1 MQLQSCECELCLCS
15 EPSSQSASAA
25 QHSNGF
31 PPAAGGSPPGMA
43 RPSPQQMKDM
53 AAQLKANPAM
63 AEAVFNVSPEQMEM
77 MVRFWHSRGIL
88 RIGI

>member
-1 MQLQSCECELCLCS
+1 
-15 EPSSQSASAA
+15 
-25 QHSNGF
+25 
-31 PPAAGGSPPGMA
+31 MA
-43 RPSPQQMKDM
+43 RPSAQQMKDM

-88 RIGI
+88 RTGI